1 MNENYLILSHKKNK
15 KMKNNILLIAL
26 ITFSFLV
33 SCKNDKE
40 AEKTENETI
49 KEKKNEYF
57 SVEIDV
63 IASKEDN
70 FSVYYTE
77 DGTINF
83 TGEKAIWSGVLAQ
96 EGSQKITFNFP
107 EEVIPTHIRFDLGL
121 NKEQGDIIVEKFKF
135 DFYGNSFEAKGS
147 DFLKYFIAND
157 QVKTEIDEVKGT
169 IKFLKNPNGFVAPF
183 YYPHQAL
190 LDEIAKITK

>member
-1 MNENYLILSHKKNK
+1 MKNK
-15 KMKNNILLIAL
+15 ILLIAL
-26 ITFSFLV
+26 TTFSFLV
-33 SCKNDKE
+33 SCKNEKE
-40 AEKTENETI
+40 AEKIENETV
-49 KEKKNEYF
+49 KVKKNEYF
-57 SVEIDV
+57 TVEMDV

-83 TGEKAIWSGVLAQ
+83 TGERAVWSGVLAQ
-96 EGSQKITFNFP
+96 EASQKITFKLP

-121 NKEQGDIIVEKFKF
+121 NKEQGDIIIEKFKF

-147 DFLKYFIAND
+147 EFLKYFITND
-157 QVKTEIDEVKGT
+157 QVKTEIDEAKGT